1 MFFGAALA
9 LVLAAVGAFALSSG
23 RKRLLKYCGALL
35 GFAFVGMIML
45 AGLWS
50 TQNFAGVP
58 AHRWINWFGGAVVI
72 LGLAGGVVAA
82 IQGRTAIAAQ
92 GAILATSV
100 AGLMIVLHWIAQ
112 LPPPPPPPTPEWYT
126 NPFQSVVE
134 RMWCAEFAVAMFVA
148 FGSLAV
154 DAVFGRR
161 ANIGL
166 YSVVLVL
173 YAVGLLA
180 KPMLVTLPFVMLLI
194 DFWPLG
200 RMDVRAAR
208 GEERPAQP
216 AADAAREARRRA
228 RQKRRQPGPV
238 YVQSSSATN
247 LPVFVRT
254 LIRISMLIV
263 EKAPLLAM
271 AACSSMVTPIA
282 QSHGGSMASASDLP
296 LGFRLQNSIQS
307 YGAYIGRMF
316 WPGKM
321 MSLHLLLSD
330 KNGHPYVEPSMFL
343 LGLAVVVVLS
353 AVALAAFFLGRR
365 YITFGW
371 LWYVGILVPVIGL
384 VQVGEQAMADR
395 YTYIPYVG
403 LFVAIVWAIGDLMDS
418 FPKWRWPILLATAG
432 GIACVL
438 VSWISWTNYQCQTWH
453 DRERHLRHAL
463 EVEPDNWNMLNNLGV
478 HLWKSAQDEDRLA
491 QVDEA
496 EGNTADAA
504 VHRAKSKALK
514 DNAAAQWLHGIAA
527 RPTATDIH
535 SNLGYMYSER
545 NELDKAEHHLTEAVR
560 LKDISPRPHNNLGRV
575 LLRRSQES
583 QRRG

>member
-1 MFFGAALA
+1 M
-9 LVLAAVGAFALSSG
+9 
-23 RKRLLKYCGALL
+23 KYCGALL

-50 TQNFAGVP
+50 TQNFAGVQ
-58 AHRWINWFGGAVVI
+58 AHRWINWFCGAVVI

-82 IQGRTAIAAQ
+82 IQGRTAIAIQ
-92 GAILATSV
+92 CAIFAASV

-126 NPFQSVVE
+126 NPFQTVVE
-134 RMWCAEFAVAMFVA
+134 RIWCAEFAVAMFVA

-154 DAVFGRR
+154 DAVFGHR
-161 ANIGL
+161 ANSWLFQRGPRAL
-166 YSVVLVL
+166 RGRPVGQANAGDAAFRHA
-173 YAVGLLA
+173 AVGLLA
-180 KPMLVTLPFVMLLI
+180 AGA
-194 DFWPLG
+194 DG
-200 RMDVRAAR
+200 RPRESAKT
-208 GEERPAQP
+208 ERPAQP
-216 AADAAREARRRA
+216 AADAARKARRRT

-330 KNGHPYVEPSMFL
+330 KNGHPYVEPSMFW

-371 LWYVGILVPVIGL
+371 LWYVGILVPVIGF

-418 FPKWRWPILLATAG
+418 FPKWRWPICVGHGRRNRMCPRLVDLLDELS
-432 GIACVL
+432 I
-438 VSWISWTNYQCQTWH
+438 
-453 DRERHLRHAL
+453 
-463 EVEPDNWNMLNNLGV
+463 PD
-478 HLWKSAQDEDRLA
+478 LA
-491 QVDEA
+491 
-496 EGNTADAA
+496 
-504 VHRAKSKALK
+504 
-514 DNAAAQWLHGIAA
+514 
-527 RPTATDIH
+527 
-535 SNLGYMYSER
+535 
-545 NELDKAEHHLTEAVR
+545 
-560 LKDISPRPHNNLGRV
+560 
-575 LLRRSQES
+575 
-583 QRRG
+583 